1 MKGKTFE
8 TKKVYIIL
16 SLITLI
22 SATLALLISNGKL
35 FQVLFFI
42 DPDDTGMDFFNSLI
56 EVHTGKPYSQFHV
69 LYPPFANLFFYALQ
83 LFVPDSFKENWPTS
97 HEEAKLTVGT
107 HTDVRLMQSTMVLF
121 LLFLIITLF
130 MIAVMIHS
138 QTKSYLL
145 TFCLVFSAG
154 TLQAIERGNVILL
167 AFLLTLYFVRHY
179 QDKNRFTSE
188 LALFALACAFGFKL
202 YPCIFGILLLKDRKW
217 AAAGRTILYAILVI
231 ILPTFLFEGPGCLT
245 SWLRSISSFGGV
257 TPAETISNA
266 SGNSFPLRIIT
277 ITLLGAFLLVLCFVR
292 RNRKPI
298 LQIQTSQFL
307 FLTTY
312 FALIL
317 TNGTDNYNLLFFV
330 IPFLSFLQEEKA
342 LNRYN
347 IIEFIVYLV
356 CLLPVGINNISP
368 LFFALYM
375 ISVVCNQFSSRNI
388 GHHETS
394 NR

>member
-8 TKKVYIIL
+8 TKKVYIVL

-56 EVHTGKPYSQFHV
+56 EAHTGKPYSQFHV

-167 AFLLTLYFVRHY
+167 AFLLTLYYVRHY

-217 AAAGRTILYAILVI
+217 AAAGRTILYAILVT

-257 TPAETISNA
+257 DSVETSAGAA
-266 SGNSFPLRIIT
+266 SSFLSLRWII
-277 ITLLGAFLLVLCFVR
+277 LVMLGIFLLIISLAR
-292 RNRKPI
+292 RNGEPVIQLRK
-298 LQIQTSQFL
+298 SQFL
-307 FLTTY
+307 FLTAY
-312 FALIL
+312 LSLIL
-317 TNGTDNYNLLFFV
+317 TDGTGSYNLLFFI
-330 IPFLSFLQEEKA
+330 IPFLAFLEEEKA

-347 IIEFIVYLV
+347 IIEFIIYLI
-356 CLLPVGINNISP
+356 CLIPVGINNINP
-368 LFFALYM
+368 LFFLLYLTG
-375 ISVVCNQFSSRNI
+375 CGCRLFSIHKTRR
-388 GHHETS
+388 S
-394 NR
+394 N